1 MICKCMQYRLN
12 RRFIPWLIAHS
23 FEFWYY
29 YIGATVCLYMLHYY
43 QSEIPELAKSLGDM
57 VNDGK
62 LAQIDIKYF
71 FFLAVS
77 ILFFR
82 TFSRLL
88 FFYPARVQQKNL
100 RLELISKIEKA
111 VPANY
116 AEYNDGQLFQT
127 IYNDLNR
134 IRGFVGF
141 ALLQVGNIIIAA
153 SIFIPKV
160 REFNPDFLMAFTP
173 MVICIALFTIMI
185 YFIQPLMVKGMDLGG
200 EVQNFLIEAYDAK
213 KTIKNFHSEKAFLKL
228 FQKYSAD
235 ELITFFQFTAA
246 RNIAFPLIK
255 VGIGASLIWG
265 ALIVYQQDLPG
276 TALIFFSGFLYLVL
290 EPLMLLSWIGVV
302 TSQGYASWTR
312 IKRLLGDIDKE
323 VEYKVSYSE
332 SILKPTIDFWDKK
345 LSLEIKPAAWNV
357 FVGDTGSGKSYLL
370 ENLAQTFKKESIS
383 YSFIQ
388 QEPYL
393 YNDTVINNIFLG
405 QEQTPEKL
413 NQVKRYIKMFA
424 LDSLDENIDAI
435 LNLEVGEN
443 GKKLSGGQAKRVALM
458 RSLIADVDYILWD
471 DPFSSVDLILEKQI
485 IEEIKKDKNI
495 FNKTFIMTS
504 HRLTTVKACD
514 WVIFIEKDNDLSH
527 MGEVK
532 VELAKESKLSEYFTK
547 QLV

>member
-1 MICKCMQYRLN
+1 MQYRLN

-29 YIGATVCLYMLHYY
+29 YLGAAVCLYMLHYY
-43 QSEIPELAKSLGDM
+43 QSEIPELAKDLGDM
-57 VNDGK
+57 VGDGK
-62 LAQIDIKYF
+62 LASIDIKYF
-71 FFLAVS
+71 FFLAIA

-88 FFYPARVQQKNL
+88 FFYPARIQQKNL
-100 RLELISKIEKA
+100 RLELISKIEHA
-111 VPANY
+111 SPANY

-153 SIFIPKV
+153 TIFIPKI
-160 REFNPDFLMAFTP
+160 REFNPDFLVAFTP
-173 MVICIALFTIMI
+173 MIICIVLFTVMI

-235 ELITFFQFTAA
+235 ELLTFFQFTAA
-246 RNIAFPLIK
+246 RNIAFPLVK

-265 ALIVYQQDLPG
+265 ALIVYDQNLPG

-302 TSQGYASWTR
+302 TSQGYAAWTR
-312 IKRLLGDIDKE
+312 IKRLLNDVDKE
-323 VEYKVSYSE
+323 IDYKITFSE
-332 SILKPTIDFWDKK
+332 DINKPTIKFWEND
-345 LSLEIKPAAWNV
+345 LNFEIKSAAWNV
-357 FVGDTGSGKSYLL
+357 FVGDTGSGKSYIL
-370 ENLAQTFKKESIS
+370 ENLAQAYKKDGIK

-413 NQVKRYIKMFA
+413 AAVKKYIKMFA
-424 LDSLDENIDAI
+424 LDTLEESVDAI
-435 LNLEVGEN
+435 LKLEVGEN
-443 GKKLSGGQAKRVALM
+443 GKKLSGGQAKRVALI

-485 IEEIKKDKNI
+485 ITEIKKDKYL

-514 WVIFIEKDNDLSH
+514 WVVFVDKGNATAN
-527 MGEVK
+527 MGEVQI
-532 VELAKESKLSEYFTK
+532 ELSKESKLSEYFTK

>member
-1 MICKCMQYRLN
+1 MQYRLN

-29 YIGATVCLYMLHYY
+29 YLGAGFCLYMLHYY
-43 QSEIPELAKSLGDM
+43 QSEIPEIAKNLGDM
-57 VNDGK
+57 VSDGK
-62 LAQIDIKYF
+62 IASIDKSYF
-71 FFLAVS
+71 FFLAIA

-88 FFYPARVQQKNL
+88 FFYPARIQQKNL
-100 RLELISKIEKA
+100 RLELISKIEHA
-111 VPANY
+111 TPANY
-116 AEYNDGQLFQT
+116 VDYNEGQLFQT

-134 IRGFVGF
+134 IRGFIGF
-141 ALLQVGNIIIAA
+141 ALLQVGNIFIAA

-173 MVICIALFTIMI
+173 MIICIALFTVMI

-200 EVQNFLIEAYDAK
+200 EVQNFLIESYDAK

-228 FQKYSAD
+228 FQKYSD
-235 ELITFFQFTAA
+235 EELITFFKFTAA
-246 RNIAFPLIK
+246 RNIAFPLVK

-265 ALIVYQQDLPG
+265 AMIVYNQNLPG

-302 TSQGYASWTR
+302 TSQGYAAWSR

-323 VEYKVSYSE
+323 VDYKLRLTKDSHHMEV
-332 SILKPTIDFWDKK
+332 DFWDSK
-345 LSLEIKPAAWNV
+345 LNFEVKPAAWNV
-357 FVGDTGSGKSYLL
+357 FVGDTGAGKSYIL
-370 ENLAQTFKKESIS
+370 ENMALSFKQKNIS
-383 YSFIQ
+383 YSYIH

-405 QEQTPEKL
+405 LEQTPQKL
-413 NQVKRYIKMFA
+413 EAVKNYLNMFA
-424 LDSLDENIDAI
+424 LDSLEESLDKI
-435 LNLEVGEN
+435 LELEVGEN
-443 GKKLSGGQAKRVALM
+443 GKKLSGGQAKRVALI
-458 RSLIADVDYILWD
+458 RSLISDVDYILWD

-485 IEEIKKDKNI
+485 IEQIKQDKNL

-514 WVIFIEKDNDLSH
+514 WVVFVEKETSSST
-527 MGEVK
+527 MGEVRI
-532 VELAKESKLSEYFTK
+532 ELANQGSKLSEYFAK

>member
-1 MICKCMQYRLN
+1 
-12 RRFIPWLIAHS
+12 
-23 FEFWYY
+23 
-29 YIGATVCLYMLHYY
+29 MLHYY

>member
-1 MICKCMQYRLN
+1 MQYRLN

-29 YIGATVCLYMLHYY
+29 YLGAAVCLYMLHYY
-43 QSEIPELAKSLGDM
+43 QSEIPELAKDLGDM
-57 VNDGK
+57 VGDGK
-62 LAQIDIKYF
+62 LASIDIKYF
-71 FFLAVS
+71 FFLAIA

-88 FFYPARVQQKNL
+88 FFYPARIQQKNL
-100 RLELISKIEKA
+100 RLELISKIEHA
-111 VPANY
+111 SPANY
-116 AEYNDGQLFQT
+116 ADYNDGQLFQT

-153 SIFIPKV
+153 TIFIPKI
-160 REFNPDFLMAFTP
+160 REFNPDFLVAFTP
-173 MVICIALFTIMI
+173 MIICIVLFTVMI

-235 ELITFFQFTAA
+235 ELLTFFQFTAA
-246 RNIAFPLIK
+246 RNIAFPLVK

-265 ALIVYQQDLPG
+265 ALIVYDQNLPG

-302 TSQGYASWTR
+302 TSQGYAAWTR
-312 IKRLLGDIDKE
+312 IKRLLNDIDKE
-323 VEYKVSYSE
+323 IDYKITFSE
-332 SILKPTIDFWDKK
+332 DINKPTIKFWEND
-345 LSLEIKPAAWNV
+345 LNFEIKSAAWNV
-357 FVGDTGSGKSYLL
+357 FVGDTGSGKSYIL
-370 ENLAQTFKKESIS
+370 ENLAQAYKKDGIK

-405 QEQTPEKL
+405 QEQTPEKIAA
-413 NQVKRYIKMFA
+413 VKKYIKMFA
-424 LDSLDENIDAI
+424 LDSLEESVDAI
-435 LNLEVGEN
+435 LKLEVGEN

-485 IEEIKKDKNI
+485 ITEIKKDKYL

-514 WVIFIEKDNDLSH
+514 WVVFVEKGNATAN
-527 MGEVK
+527 MGEVQI
-532 VELAKESKLSEYFTK
+532 ELSKESKLSEYFTK

>member
-1 MICKCMQYRLN
+1 MQYRLN

-29 YIGATVCLYMLHYY
+29 YLGAAVCLYMLHYY
-43 QSEIPELAKSLGDM
+43 QSEIPQLAKDLGDM
-57 VNDGK
+57 VGDGK
-62 LAQIDIKYF
+62 LASIDIKYF
-71 FFLAVS
+71 FFLAVA

-88 FFYPARVQQKNL
+88 FFYPARIQQKNL
-100 RLELISKIEKA
+100 RLELISKIEHA
-111 VPANY
+111 SPANY
-116 AEYNDGQLFQT
+116 ADYNDGQLFQT

-153 SIFIPKV
+153 TIFIPKI
-160 REFNPDFLMAFTP
+160 REFNPDFLVAFTP
-173 MVICIALFTIMI
+173 MIICIVLFTVMI

-235 ELITFFQFTAA
+235 ELLTFFQFTAA
-246 RNIAFPLIK
+246 RNIAFPLVK

-265 ALIVYQQDLPG
+265 ALIVYDQNLPG
-276 TALIFFSGFLYLVL
+276 TSLIFFSGFLYLVL

-302 TSQGYASWTR
+302 TSQGYAAWTR
-312 IKRLLGDIDKE
+312 IKRLLNDVDKE
-323 VEYKVSYSE
+323 IDYKITFSE
-332 SILKPTIDFWDKK
+332 DINKPTIKFWDND
-345 LSLEIKPAAWNV
+345 LNFEIKSAAWNV
-357 FVGDTGSGKSYLL
+357 FVGDTGSGKSYIL
-370 ENLAQTFKKESIS
+370 ENLAQAYKKDGIK

-413 NQVKRYIKMFA
+413 AAVKKYIKMFA
-424 LDSLDENIDAI
+424 LDSLEESVDAI
-435 LNLEVGEN
+435 LKLEVGEN
-443 GKKLSGGQAKRVALM
+443 GKKLSGGQAKRVALI

-485 IEEIKKDKNI
+485 ITEIKKDKYL

-514 WVIFIEKDNDLSH
+514 WVVFVEKGNATAN
-527 MGEVK
+527 MGEVQI
-532 VELAKESKLSEYFTK
+532 ELSKESKLSEYFTK

>member
-1 MICKCMQYRLN
+1 MQYRLN

-29 YIGATVCLYMLHYY
+29 YLGAAVCLYMLHYY
-43 QSEIPELAKSLGDM
+43 QSEIPELAKDLGDM
-57 VNDGK
+57 VGDGK
-62 LAQIDIKYF
+62 LASIDIKYF
-71 FFLAVS
+71 FFLAIA

-88 FFYPARVQQKNL
+88 FFYPARIQQKNL
-100 RLELISKIEKA
+100 RLELISKIEHA
-111 VPANY
+111 SPANY
-116 AEYNDGQLFQT
+116 ADYNDGQLFQT

-153 SIFIPKV
+153 TIFIPKI
-160 REFNPDFLMAFTP
+160 REFNPDFLVAFTP
-173 MVICIALFTIMI
+173 MIICIVLFTVMI

-235 ELITFFQFTAA
+235 ELLTFFQFTAA
-246 RNIAFPLIK
+246 RNIAFPLVK

-265 ALIVYQQDLPG
+265 ALIVYDQNLPG

-302 TSQGYASWTR
+302 TSQGYAAWTR
-312 IKRLLGDIDKE
+312 IKRLLNDVDKE
-323 VEYKVSYSE
+323 IDYKITFSE
-332 SILKPTIDFWDKK
+332 DINKPTIKFWEND
-345 LSLEIKPAAWNV
+345 LNFEIKSAAWNV
-357 FVGDTGSGKSYLL
+357 FVGDTGSGKSYIL
-370 ENLAQTFKKESIS
+370 ENLAQAYKKDGIK

-413 NQVKRYIKMFA
+413 AAVKKYIKMFA
-424 LDSLDENIDAI
+424 LDSLEESVDAI
-435 LNLEVGEN
+435 LKLEVGEN
-443 GKKLSGGQAKRVALM
+443 GKKLSGGQAKRVALI

-485 IEEIKKDKNI
+485 ITEIKKDKYL

-514 WVIFIEKDNDLSH
+514 WVVFVEKGNATAN
-527 MGEVK
+527 MGEVQI
-532 VELAKESKLSEYFTK
+532 ELSKESKLSEYFTK

>member
-1 MICKCMQYRLN
+1 MQYRLN

-29 YIGATVCLYMLHYY
+29 YLGAAVCLYMLHYY
-43 QSEIPELAKSLGDM
+43 QSEIPELAKDLGDM
-57 VNDGK
+57 VGDGK
-62 LAQIDIKYF
+62 LASIDIKYF
-71 FFLAVS
+71 FFLAIA

-88 FFYPARVQQKNL
+88 FFYPARIQQKNL
-100 RLELISKIEKA
+100 RLELISKIEHA
-111 VPANY
+111 SPANY
-116 AEYNDGQLFQT
+116 ADYNDGQLFQT

-153 SIFIPKV
+153 TIFIPKI
-160 REFNPDFLMAFTP
+160 REFNPDFLVAFTP
-173 MVICIALFTIMI
+173 MIICIVLFTVMI

-235 ELITFFQFTAA
+235 ELLTFFQFTAA
-246 RNIAFPLIK
+246 RNIAFPLVK

-265 ALIVYQQDLPG
+265 ALIVYDQNLPG

-302 TSQGYASWTR
+302 TSQGYAAWTR
-312 IKRLLGDIDKE
+312 IKRLLNDVDKE
-323 VEYKVSYSE
+323 IDYKITFSE
-332 SILKPTIDFWDKK
+332 DINKPTIKFWEND
-345 LSLEIKPAAWNV
+345 LNFEIKSAAWNV
-357 FVGDTGSGKSYLL
+357 FVGDTGSGKSYIL
-370 ENLAQTFKKESIS
+370 ENLAQAYKKDGIK

-413 NQVKRYIKMFA
+413 AAVKKYIKMFA
-424 LDSLDENIDAI
+424 LDSLEESVDAI
-435 LNLEVGEN
+435 FNLEVGEN
-443 GKKLSGGQAKRVALM
+443 GKKLSGGQAKRVALI

-485 IEEIKKDKNI
+485 ITEIKKDKYL

-514 WVIFIEKDNDLSH
+514 WVVFVERGNATAN
-527 MGEVK
+527 MGEVQI
-532 VELAKESKLSEYFTK
+532 ELSKESKLSEYFTK

>member
-1 MICKCMQYRLN
+1 MIFKCMQYRLN